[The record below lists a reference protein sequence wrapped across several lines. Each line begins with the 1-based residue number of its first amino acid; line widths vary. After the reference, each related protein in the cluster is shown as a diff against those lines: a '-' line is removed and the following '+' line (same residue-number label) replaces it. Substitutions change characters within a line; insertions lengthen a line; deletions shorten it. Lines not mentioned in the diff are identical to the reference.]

1 MLRSY
6 SQLATGRPAAMVLKG
21 HVRHIGFEEGRLVGK
36 MSKELPRML
45 MPAHQML
52 YVGGVGPEYQKLYD
66 ALGCMMDDRGSG
78 KAIGGGQGWSVEGA
92 GNEHLVR
99 IMLANGAE
107 LLQFDQLWKLELPAE
122 DTWFEP
128 GTPID
133 CVIGLHNILLQHRT
147 AFPALETWISSAF
160 CRCDVR
166 DRPAFAPRPPCLQT
180 PSSSLPSLRPPIL
193 PSASSCSHSP
203 GRNLTSQPGPTHR
216 LSAWSF
222 TQASTRI
229 YPPTNPDSPS
239 QICVLV
245 ACRGGIDRHSCNGP
259 GGPRDTALATE
270 SEQPLRVD
278 KNTQKETPKRES
290 CLDEDAGCCATRR
303 ELGAGEAGRGECG
316 DLARDA
322 SARVGAD
329 WSESRPCFSIGFE

>member
-147 AFPALETWISSAF
+147 AFPALETWISLTP
-160 CRCDVR
+160 V
-166 DRPAFAPRPPCLQT
+166 PAAAHPALCL
-180 PSSSLPSLRPPIL
+180 LL
-193 PSASSCSHSP
+193 
-203 GRNLTSQPGPTHR
+203 LTLSWTKPTHR